1 MTSAIKNYLSSFLIL
16 LVITSGSY
24 AQELKN
30 KPKPEAIVLNNK
42 ASHLM
47 EKYLPGSNQVDT
59 ALTLLAKALKID
71 NHFGSAYNNMTNIY
85 MKRKN
90 YPMAIRTMRRF
101 EMVEPKN
108 PELKFFLGVVLEKNG
123 ELKKSREKLMEAEA
137 LNKLKLNKMSI
148 NDKLYEGT
156 LINYA
161 GDLILLNR
169 NTEAEKILTKILTK
183 NPKQVAALMLKG
195 KTKEELFKGL

>member
-1 MTSAIKNYLSSFLIL
+1 
-16 LVITSGSY
+16 
-24 AQELKN
+24 
-30 KPKPEAIVLNNK
+30 
-42 ASHLM
+42 
-47 EKYLPGSNQVDT
+47 
-59 ALTLLAKALKID
+59 
-71 NHFGSAYNNMTNIY
+71 
-85 MKRKN
+85 
-90 YPMAIRTMRRF
+90 
-101 EMVEPKN
+101 
-108 PELKFFLGVVLEKNG
+108 VLEKNG